1 MLVLNNEIMKKLHQS
16 RRENRRSPS
25 IQADSRDGEAPGV
38 RAVPVP
44 KVVEPQVGG
53 VAQRESGRGSAGVL
67 RTAWV
72 GSSFVVLNI
81 VCILRIPQ
89 L

>member
-1 MLVLNNEIMKKLHQS
+1 M
-16 RRENRRSPS
+16 
-25 IQADSRDGEAPGV
+25 
-38 RAVPVP
+38 P

-81 VCILRIPQ
+81 NILVICILRIPQ